1 MKMWVIYKL
10 TQDQTDEL
18 MLSKARPLLAKIKKP
33 ALPFTN
39 LCQHETTRAHSKET
53 ANGMT

>member
-18 MLSKARPLLAKIKKP
+18 MLSKARPLLAKIKK
-33 ALPFTN
+33 T
-39 LCQHETTRAHSKET
+39 CT
-53 ANGMT
+53 AVHKFMST